1 MVAGNYYLLIIA
13 ATPAFSH
20 TSEVE
25 IIKASKEIV
34 TRYKEYR
41 CSSARKAQP

>member
-34 TRYKEYR
+34 TRYR
-41 CSSARKAQP
+41 VSSSPAWKTQP